1 MRGSREMKRYGGGGT
16 RIMKLYL
23 ENVRDAIFFIIKFNH
38 FNKKKI
44 KSISKRFDIVH

>member
-1 MRGSREMKRYGGGGT
+1 MGERGEGR

-23 ENVRDAIFFIIKFNH
+23 VNVRDAIFFIIKFNH
-38 FNKKKI
+38 FNKNKK